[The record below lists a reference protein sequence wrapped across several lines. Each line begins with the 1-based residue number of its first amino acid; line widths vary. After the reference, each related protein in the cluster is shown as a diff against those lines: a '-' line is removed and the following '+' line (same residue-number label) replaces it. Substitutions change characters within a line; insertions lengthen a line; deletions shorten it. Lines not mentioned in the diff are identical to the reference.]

1 MNIMG
6 RCGEIVWLPGTSLQI
21 TKTACIVKFSMDAG
35 LLCQINLFL
44 HIMSLIIQT
53 NNLVKVYGSRTV
65 VNKVS
70 FNVQQ
75 GEIVG
80 LLGPNG
86 AGKTTS
92 FYQVVGLVKPDEGEV
107 FLGDLN
113 ITRMPMYKRAKMGIG
128 YLPQEASVFRKLSVE
143 DNITAV
149 LEMTKLSKLEQKE
162 KLETLL
168 DEFHLAHVRKNNG
181 DTLSGGERRRTEI
194 ARALAV
200 DPKFV
205 LLDEPFAGVDPIAVE
220 DIQEII
226 ARLKFKNI
234 GILITDHN
242 VNETLSICDRAYL
255 LIDGKIFKHGTAEEL
270 AANEQVRRLYL
281 GRNFELKRKD
291 YLHLEAAKG
300 ALSVER
306 LIYSV
311 ERALSEVENMEQVK
325 NEKISFFG
333 GSKASLEDVIEEDP
347 QLNEH
352 RKLLVRLESSVYK
365 FAGETNPELL
375 KKVQDIYAD
384 KTVDTKTILTRILA
398 ELTSVPAV

>member
-1 MNIMG
+1 MIH
-6 RCGEIVWLPGTSLQI
+6 
-21 TKTACIVKFSMDAG
+21 TKD
-35 LLCQINLFL
+35 
-44 HIMSLIIQT
+44 
-53 NNLVKVYGSRTV
+53 LVKVYGSRTV

-92 FYQVVGLVKPDEGEV
+92 FYQVVGLVKPDEGQV
-107 FLGDLN
+107 FLNEQN
-113 ITRMPMYKRAKMGIG
+113 ITNLPMYKRAKMGIG

-143 DNITAV
+143 DNISAV
-149 LEMTKLSKLEQKE
+149 LEMTRLDRRGQRE
-162 KLETLL
+162 KLESLL
-168 DEFHLAHVRKNNG
+168 EEFHLTHVRRNNG

-226 ARLKFKNI
+226 AKLKFKNI

-270 AANEQVRRLYL
+270 AADEQVRRLYL

-291 YLHLEAAKG
+291 YLLDRQAKITDIDQEPSEILDG
-300 ALSVER
+300 A
-306 LIYSV
+306 
-311 ERALSEVENMEQVK
+311 
-325 NEKISFFG
+325 G
-333 GSKASLEDVIEEDP
+333 P
-347 QLNEH
+347 QN
-352 RKLLVRLESSVYK
+352 V
-365 FAGETNPELL
+365 
-375 KKVQDIYAD
+375 
-384 KTVDTKTILTRILA
+384 TI
-398 ELTSVPAV
+398 